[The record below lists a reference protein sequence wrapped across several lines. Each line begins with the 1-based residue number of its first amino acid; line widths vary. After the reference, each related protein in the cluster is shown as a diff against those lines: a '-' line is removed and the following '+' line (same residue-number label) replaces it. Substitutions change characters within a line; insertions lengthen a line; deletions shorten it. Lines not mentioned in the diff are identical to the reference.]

1 MTTPEP
7 SPEELEARQIPIV
20 WVGVDD
26 LPVPLVNQL
35 IGLVQPNEVFLTFGT
50 LVPPAIMA
58 ETLEE
63 RRAQAEAIP
72 FVQVKPVARL
82 GLTPDRLREF
92 IAILQQTL
100 TNYEAQ
106 SRSIQP

>member
-1 MTTPEP
+1 L
-7 SPEELEARQIPIV
+7 PEEQESRQVPVV

-26 LPVPLVNQL
+26 LPVHLVNQL
-35 IGLVQPNEVFLTFGT
+35 IGVVHPHEVFLTFGT

-72 FVQVKPVARL
+72 FVQIKPVARF
-82 GLTPDRLREF
+82 GFTPDRLREF
-92 IAILQQTL
+92 IGILQQTL
-100 TNYEAQ
+100 ANYETQ
-106 SRSIQP
+106 QRSIQT